1 MSDIKLVWHGA
12 AVMAIYERQLKAN
25 LMKAALDLQSES
37 VKQAPKDTGDLRGNC
52 AVDDSNL
59 EKFEVTVGYSL
70 PYALRQHEEL
80 NYKHTN
86 GKAKYLEDPFNLK
99 KSIYMKFIGSNL
111 K

>member
-1 MSDIKLVWHGA
+1 MSDIKLVWRGD
-12 AVMAIYERQLKAN
+12 AVMSICASQLKSN
-25 LMKAALDLQSES
+25 LLKAAMDLQSES

-52 AVDDSNL
+52 AIDASNL
-59 EKFEVTVGYSL
+59 EKFEVVVGYSL

-86 GKAKYLEDPFNLK
+86 GKAKFLEDPFNLK
-99 KSIYMKFIGSNL
+99 KSIYMKFIGSNW